1 MRKNKYFYPILLFLF
16 SGLISLAGAIMK
28 FSGVFGWN
36 FILSIGILS
45 QLAGIIWF
53 IIALFSTKDKSM
65 CKRRA

>member
-16 SGLISLAGAIMK
+16 SGLISLAGAIMN
-28 FSGVFGWN
+28 FCGASGWN
-36 FILSIGILS
+36 LFLRIGMLS
-45 QLAGIIWF
+45 QLAGNIWF

>member
-1 MRKNKYFYPILLFLF
+1 MRKNKYFYPILLLLF

-28 FSGVFGWN
+28 FSGVFGWS

-53 IIALFSTKDKSM
+53 VIALFSKKDESM
-65 CKRRA
+65 CKRGA